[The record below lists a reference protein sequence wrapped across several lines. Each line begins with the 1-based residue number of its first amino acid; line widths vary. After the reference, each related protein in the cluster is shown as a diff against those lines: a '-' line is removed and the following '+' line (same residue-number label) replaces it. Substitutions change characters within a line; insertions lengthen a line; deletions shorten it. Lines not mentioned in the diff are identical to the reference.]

1 MVQNITNQFSRQI
14 QQHFP
19 YNWVQLEV
27 RPLITVSTITIGISQ
42 TENWDWP
49 KDFSTNMI
57 IYCLK
62 VGSAWSQF
70 SDNSRPREDTEQLN
84 QFAKEI

>member
-1 MVQNITNQFSRQI
+1 MRGKVFDYYFNITIS
-14 QQHFP
+14 
-19 YNWVQLEV
+19 
-27 RPLITVSTITIGISQ
+27 ISQ

-84 QFAKEI
+84 QFAKEIWKFV